1 MRLSLLNVSL
11 FTMTL
16 SMAISLSSCATILPT
31 GSIGLAK
38 SKSES
43 LSQVLD
49 KDDSDVTITKMIG
62 LEDQDEEKD
71 ADGDGVIDSIDA
83 CPKTPMNVVVDEH
96 GCPRPVEYTCEG
108 MDDNLHR
115 LSYGTGVSE
124 LDSKSFEALD
134 EFMSRYGPIPVSFNV
149 NGFDVKDYD
158 IIYHIESHT
167 SKNEVTD
174 EYALSKARAETLKQI
189 LIERYGVDEQA
200 FKLDIHTSD
209 RPIAPNDS
217 AEGRRLN
224 QRIYMRVTAQLKTAS
239 K

>member
-1 MRLSLLNVSL
+1 MRCHVLSFSLLATALSLASC
-11 FTMTL
+11 T
-16 SMAISLSSCATILPT
+16 AIRPTVTTGATNLAALPN
-31 GSIGLAK
+31 GEASQALDEAHISAK
-38 SKSES
+38 NTETT
-43 LSQVLD
+43 SQP
-49 KDDSDVTITKMIG
+49 SPI
-62 LEDQDEEKD
+62 EEKD
-71 ADGDGVIDSIDA
+71 SDGDGVADYLDR
-83 CPKTPMNVVVDEH
+83 CPGTPNNVVVDEH
-96 GCPRPVEYTCEG
+96 GCPTPVEYTCEG

-200 FKLDIHTSD
+200 FKLVIHTSD

>member
-1 MRLSLLNVSL
+1 MRLNLLNVSL

-16 SMAISLSSCATILPT
+16 SMAVSLSSCATILPT
-31 GSIGLAK
+31 GSISLAK
-38 SKSES
+38 SDSDG
-43 LSQVLD
+43 LSQALD
-49 KDDSDVTITKMIG
+49 NANSSATITESIV

-96 GCPRPVEYTCEG
+96 GCPRPVYTCEG
-108 MDDNLHR
+108 MNDNLHR
-115 LSYGTGVSE
+115 LFYGTGASE

-149 NGFDVKDYD
+149 TGFDVNDYD

-167 SKNEVTD
+167 SKNEIAD

-224 QRIYMRVTAQLKTAS
+224 QRIYMRVTGQLKTPS

>member
-1 MRLSLLNVSL
+1 MRLNVLNVSL
-11 FTMTL
+11 FTITL
-16 SMAISLSSCATILPT
+16 SMAVSLSSCAVVSPMGAT
-31 GSIGLAK
+31 SLAK
-38 SKSES
+38 SDSDG
-43 LSQVLD
+43 LSQALD
-49 KDDSDVTITKMIG
+49 NANSNATIIESIV
-62 LEDQDEEKD
+62 LEDRVEEKD
-71 ADGDGVIDSIDA
+71 SDGDGIVDYLDL
-83 CPKTPMNVVVDEH
+83 CPSTPFNAVVDDK

-108 MDDNLHR
+108 MDNNLLR
-115 LSYGTGVSE
+115 LSYGTGISE

-134 EFMSRYGPIPVSFNV
+134 EFMSRFGPFPASFYSE
-149 NGFDVKDYD
+149 GFNVKDYD

-167 SKNEVTD
+167 SKYEVAD
-174 EYALSKARAETLKQI
+174 EFALSKARAETLKQI

-200 FKLDIHTSD
+200 FKLVIHTSD